1 VELYSS
7 GRFLVVVPPRQWQR
21 HNSEAEVQAVHGAA
35 TRSSEV
41 GDERWHSGDWAA
53 MAGVSCSA
61 KERGRER
68 KEWGGWPTSTVLRG

>member
-1 VELYSS
+1 MWSYTRAADSWWLCPRGNGS
-7 GRFLVVVPPRQWQR
+7 GTTAKQRCRRCMVRQ
-21 HNSEAEVQAVHGAA
+21 
-35 TRSSEV
+35 RSSEV
-41 GDERWHSGDWAA
+41 GDERWHSGHWAA

>member
-53 MAGVSCSA
+53 MAGA